1 MGQKVYVQNTL
12 TCGFEGYCRKL
23 VVTWGGNWTTNTV
36 FHRRLRTPPR
46 LPFSCRFT
54 LLFFLFCFESCSA
67 VHPVRSLQSQSTN
80 VCVWVCVKWVRPG
93 KRLFFPDC
101 LASNSERGKEGKHL
115 QYLQKGLLLPLR
127 TESLDWA
134 AASDVY
140 RLRCNK
146 PATRQ
151 AIVCES
157 TSNKKHFFW
166 TLRVKIQA
174 AFSIGSTSAC
184 WLWVLWQ
191 IQTILRVQ
199 FNSDFI
205 FSAFMNKDLHRI
217 LKDCQFCSCFWK
229 GEFNWWS
236 NS

>member
-1 MGQKVYVQNTL
+1 MLYIPFAL
-12 TCGFEGYCRKL
+12 CSPS
-23 VVTWGGNWTTNTV
+23 
-36 FHRRLRTPPR
+36 RRT
-46 LPFSCRFT
+46 
-54 LLFFLFCFESCSA
+54 
-67 VHPVRSLQSQSTN
+67 
-80 VCVWVCVKWVRPG
+80 CVWVCVKWVRPG

-127 TESLDWA
+127 TESLDRA

-184 WLWVLWQ
+184 WLWVLRQ

-205 FSAFMNKDLHRI
+205 FSAFMNKNLHRI
-217 LKDCQFCSCFWK
+217 WRIVNSVAFFVK
-229 GEFNWWS
+229 G
-236 NS
+236 NSIDGATLN